1 MITADIRQRCETIA
15 RLEQQRK
22 ELAEQ
27 IKEHKAAAKD
37 AGYDVP
43 LITKTVSL
51 MLKDTEKQKK
61 ALDQHNLFDSYLAA
75 VGLLPEETPKRNS
88 AEEAKAEYMAR
99 NAWYP
104 GAPTGEELARA
115 LIGDFQSQPS
125 VASQAVERSAGDGP
139 SQQTPPA
146 APIQEQASKG
156 FSAGEG
162 EPLTSDRE
170 TVDGLPLTSF
180 DVLEPKSTDLAHSF
194 EHQPSA
200 PTPQTAD
207 QAAGVETRIPP
218 AADLSADMDIPDFLR
233 RTKRL
238 EVA

>member
-1 MITADIRQRCETIA
+1 MITADLRQRCETIV

-61 ALDQHNLFDSYLAA
+61 ALDQHSLFDSYLAA
-75 VGLLPEETPKRNS
+75 VGLLPDGRVIS
-88 AEEAKAEYMAR
+88 EEAKANHQAR
-99 NAWYP
+99 NAVYP
-104 GAPTGEELARA
+104 GAPTGEELARYLGFA
-115 LIGDFQSQPS
+115 VSQSQPS

-146 APIQEQASKG
+146 APIEHL
-156 FSAGEG
+156 
-162 EPLTSDRE
+162 LTVPDS
-170 TVDGLPLTSF
+170 
-180 DVLEPKSTDLAHSF
+180 
-194 EHQPSA
+194 QP
-200 PTPQTAD
+200 AD
-207 QAAGVETRIPP
+207 QAAGVEPRIPP
-218 AADLSADMDIPDFLR
+218 AADLSMDIPAFLR